1 MGGWAGPLR
10 LGQWQDTYVTAFCQ
24 WLLSPGSDTP
34 KVGCDPG
41 PARVGVG
48 VAGGGVPYSARAVT
62 FTYARTVPA
71 PFPPPYKQRHTAA
84 AHVMSGAK
92 PPHLSYCTCTLYFL
106 LRLRFIFF
114 VRVSCAMFILYIYV
128 YLNYEVLIFEPWSV
142 VECHFVPHH
151 CDLECPSRLTFF
163 PVEP

>member
-1 MGGWAGPLR
+1 
-10 LGQWQDTYVTAFCQ
+10 
-24 WLLSPGSDTP
+24 
-34 KVGCDPG
+34 
-41 PARVGVG
+41 
-48 VAGGGVPYSARAVT
+48 
-62 FTYARTVPA
+62 
-71 PFPPPYKQRHTAA
+71 
-84 AHVMSGAK
+84 MSGAK